1 MLNSLV
7 EVIVDIV
14 GLAMKNDKLLTG
26 VVELKTV
33 VFTILESRAE
43 ILTEVS
49 KTEVLTAGK
58 LDKEV
63 GIEVDT
69 GDYNLVKEVVATS
82 VDDTLSCASDDWTF
96 DVSVEVVTIILEV
109 ISGLDVAIFTGE

>member
-1 MLNSLV
+1 MLNALV

-14 GLAMKNDKLLTG
+14 GLAEKNDKLLTG
-26 VVELKTV
+26 VVDLKAI
-33 VFTILESRAE
+33 VFTILESRTE

-49 KTEVLTAGK
+49 KTKVLAARK

-69 GDYNLVKEVVATS
+69 GDCNSVKEVVATFF
-82 VDDTLSCASDDWTF
+82 DDTLSCASDDWTF
-96 DVSVEVVTIILEV
+96 DVSMEAVTIILEV
-109 ISGLDVAIFTGE
+109 MSGLDVETFTGV